1 MQAFMDGKSFN
12 KEALKKLNRSERIL
26 VGLYFYESLNTEE
39 IALVMQKSP
48 EVVENA
54 LENVFQKLTTQEVQV
69 ETETTEFAAE
79 LF

>member
-1 MQAFMDGKSFN
+1 MQAFMDGESFN
-12 KEALKKLNRSERIL
+12 KEALKQLNRSERIL

-39 IALVMQKSP
+39 IALVMQKSTD
-48 EVVENA
+48 VVENA
-54 LENVFQKLTTQEVQV
+54 LENVFQKLTQNAQV

>member
-12 KEALKKLNRSERIL
+12 KEDLKQLNRSERIL

-39 IALVMQKSP
+39 IALVMQKST

-54 LENVFQKLTTQEVQV
+54 LENVFQKLTQSVQV